1 MIQTILIPLSNIVLY
16 NRRIGRTIKQ
26 ARNRR
31 QYLSKA
37 GTSHYTLRNISRN
50 ELCDT
55 QVIEMNVTED
65 LVTPYSNQIELLET
79 VQAIFTSHPNNEIYD
94 RHQMS
99 ARGIATHDEILTE
112 NEVLPKMRKK
122 SMLLYRSNTIK
133 RYVEICIKK

>member
-37 GTSHYTLRNISRN
+37 GTSQYTLRNISRN

-55 QVIEMNVTED
+55 QVIEMNVAED
-65 LVTPYSNQIELLET
+65 LVTPYSNQVELLET
-79 VQAIFTSHPNNEIYD
+79 VQAIFTSHPNNELYD
-94 RHQMS
+94 RHQINV
-99 ARGIATHDEILTE
+99 RGIATHDEILTE
-112 NEVLPKMRKK
+112 NEVLPKMREK
-122 SMLLYRSNTIK
+122 SMVLYRSNTIK
-133 RYVEICIKK
+133 RYVEVFINN

>member
-1 MIQTILIPLSNIVLY
+1 
-16 NRRIGRTIKQ
+16 
-26 ARNRR
+26 
-31 QYLSKA
+31 
-37 GTSHYTLRNISRN
+37 
-50 ELCDT
+50 
-55 QVIEMNVTED
+55 MNVTED